1 MLLMQ
6 LETPEK
12 FAFLH
17 IAHHLAQSDGKIGNR
32 EEIRLNDYCIEMGID
47 NIIFDEE
54 NYVLKNYLD
63 KFKSGKSQRI
73 LLLELM
79 MLVHVDDS
87 YNDQEQNFINIISDQ
102 FNFTPRLLKFASS
115 VGKAASAL
123 REQALLIANDA

>member
-6 LETPEK
+6 LETQEK

-32 EEIRLNDYCIEMGID
+32 EKIRINDYCVEMGID

-54 NYVLKNYLD
+54 NYVLENYLD
-63 KFKSGKSQRI
+63 KFKSDKSQRI

-79 MLVHVDDS
+79 MLVHVDDT
-87 YNDQEQNFINIISDQ
+87 YNNEEQELMNIISNR
-102 FNFTPRLLKFASS
+102 FNFSPRLLKFASS

-123 REQALLIANDA
+123 REQALLIVNDT

>member
-6 LETPEK
+6 LETQEK
-12 FAFLH
+12 FAFLY

-32 EEIRLNDYCIEMGID
+32 EKLRINDYCVEMGID

-54 NYVLKNYLD
+54 NYVLENYLE
-63 KFKSGKSQRI
+63 KFKSTKSQRI

-79 MLVHVDDS
+79 MLVHVDDT
-87 YNDQEQNFINIISDQ
+87 YNNQEQELMNIISNR
-102 FNFTPRLLKFASS
+102 FNFSPKLLKFASS

-123 REQALLIANDA
+123 REQTLLIVNDA

>member
-17 IAHHLAQSDGKIGNR
+17 IAHHLAKSDGIIGNR
-32 EEIRLNDYCIEMGID
+32 EKVRLNDYCVEMGID

-54 NYVLKNYLD
+54 NYVFENYLD
-63 KFKSGKSQRI
+63 KFKSDKSQRI

-79 MLVHVDDS
+79 MLVHVDDT
-87 YNDQEQNFINIISDQ
+87 YNNQEQELMNIISDR
-102 FNFTPRLLKFASS
+102 FNFKPILLKFASS

-123 REQALLIANDA
+123 REQALLIVNDT

>member
-17 IAHHLAQSDGKIGNR
+17 IAHHLAQSDGEIGNR
-32 EEIRLNDYCIEMGID
+32 EEIRINDYCVEMGID

-54 NYVLKNYLD
+54 NYVLENYLD
-63 KFKSGKSQRI
+63 KFKSNKSQRI

-79 MLVHVDDS
+79 MLVHVDDT
-87 YNDQEQNFINIISDQ
+87 YNNQEQELMNIISNR
-102 FNFTPRLLKFASS
+102 FNFQPRLLKFASS

-123 REQALLIANDA
+123 REQALLIVNDA

>member
-1 MLLMQ
+1 MQ

-17 IAHHLAQSDGKIGNR
+17 IAHHLAQSDGEIGNR
-32 EEIRLNDYCIEMGID
+32 EEIRINDYCVEMGID

-54 NYVLKNYLD
+54 NYVLENYLD
-63 KFKSGKSQRI
+63 KFKSNKSQRI

-79 MLVHVDDS
+79 MLVHVDDT
-87 YNDQEQNFINIISDQ
+87 YNNQEQELMNIISNR
-102 FNFTPRLLKFASS
+102 FNFQPRLLKFASS

-123 REQALLIANDA
+123 REQALLIVNDA

>member
-32 EEIRLNDYCIEMGID
+32 EKIRLNDYCIEMGID

-54 NYVLKNYLD
+54 NYILKNYLD

-87 YNDQEQNFINIISDQ
+87 YNDQEQDFINIISDR

>member
-6 LETPEK
+6 LETQEK

-32 EEIRLNDYCIEMGID
+32 EEVRLNDYCVEMGID

-54 NYVLKNYLD
+54 NYVIENYLD
-63 KFKSGKSQRI
+63 KFKSSKSQRI

-79 MLVHVDDS
+79 MLVHVDDT
-87 YNDQEQNFINIISDQ
+87 YNNQEQELMNIISNR
-102 FNFTPRLLKFASS
+102 FNFEPRLLKFASS

>member
-6 LETPEK
+6 LETQEK

-32 EEIRLNDYCIEMGID
+32 EKVRLNDYCVEMGID
-47 NIIFDEE
+47 DIIFDEE
-54 NYVLKNYLD
+54 NYVIENYLD
-63 KFKSGKSQRI
+63 KFKSSKSQRI

-79 MLVHVDDS
+79 MLVHVDDT
-87 YNDQEQNFINIISDQ
+87 YNNQEQELMNIISNR
-102 FNFTPRLLKFASS
+102 FNFEPRLLKFASS